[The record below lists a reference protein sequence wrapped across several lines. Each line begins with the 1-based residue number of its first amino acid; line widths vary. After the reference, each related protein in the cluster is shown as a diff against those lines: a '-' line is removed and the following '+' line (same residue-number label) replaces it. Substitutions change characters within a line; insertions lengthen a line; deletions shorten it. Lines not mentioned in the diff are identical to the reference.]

1 MRKFSNNLDQKENY
15 NSSEINPE
23 GTEIYNLND
32 RELKIY
38 LIRNSM
44 IYKTTPK
51 DNIMRSEIK

>member
-44 IYKTTPK
+44 IYKRTPK

>member
-44 IYKTTPK
+44 IYKRTPK
-51 DNIMRSEIK
+51 GNIMRSEIK